1 MYTILLADDEEAVRH
16 SIRDLTPW
24 GEYGFEVM
32 AEASNGY
39 EALEI
44 VSETVPDVII
54 TDIRM
59 PYMDGIDFIS
69 EVRAKY
75 SNTVMVIILSGYDEF
90 TYAQTA
96 LSLNVSEYVLKP
108 VSVASMSA
116 VLDRAK
122 ERLDADLAA
131 VLDREKLEA
140 FYQDAYD
147 LYKEKFLIS
156 LIFPSRFHDES
167 MLLSQADSYGLSLSG
182 EMFAVSIVDI
192 PSKTVPTVAMK
203 KLVEEEATEDMSPMS
218 FIYEDQLVLIFSSP
232 LTAEFEYLFIRQLNR
247 FLSLL
252 ESRIVHYFSCP
263 FNIGTGDIVY
273 HIKKLPD
280 SYKGATEALNYAS
293 IYPDQHLISIS
304 DVEAVESDE
313 DSKVIGDLN
322 SELVMA
328 IKFGN
333 SEDTERCVHDFF
345 RNLTKT
351 ASVQMRTLNAMATI
365 ASVCAAYDRDI
376 SSLWDENVNL
386 FSALAHANTAQRA
399 EELIRALALAARSMA
414 SGERERSHIAFVEKA
429 KKLIKEN
436 YQDPAFGQEQ
446 VTNEIA
452 VSPAYFSTTF
462 KKETGVSFVQY
473 LTNVRIEKAKELLK
487 NTDLKTYE
495 IAERIGIPEPTYFSF
510 LFKKKTGET
519 PSRYRSARR

>member
-1 MYTILLADDEEAVRH
+1 MYTILLVDDEEAVRH
-16 SIRDLTPW
+16 AIRELTPW
-24 GEYGFEVM
+24 EEYGFEVM

-44 VSETVPDVII
+44 VTEKVPDVII

-59 PYMDGIDFIS
+59 PYMDGIKLIS

-108 VSVASMSA
+108 VSVSSMSA
-116 VLDRAK
+116 VLSRAK
-122 ERLDADLAA
+122 ARLDEDMTAI
-131 VLDREKLEA
+131 LDREKLES

-156 LIFPSRFHDES
+156 LVFPSRFHDETT
-167 MLLSQADSYGLSLSG
+167 LLTQADSYGLSLTG
-182 EMFAVSIVDI
+182 EMFAVSIIDI
-192 PSKTVPTVAMK
+192 PSKTVPAVAMRR
-203 KLVEEEATEDMSPMS
+203 LVEEEPADDPRPMS
-218 FIYEDQLVLIFSSP
+218 FIYEDQLVMIFSSP
-232 LTAEFEYLFIRQLNR
+232 LKRDFEYLFTRQLNR

-252 ESRIVHYFSCP
+252 ESRIIHYFSDP
-263 FNIGTGDIVY
+263 FNIGTGEVVY
-273 HIKKLPD
+273 HIKSLPE
-280 SYKGATEALNYAS
+280 SYRGATEALNYAAL
-293 IYPDQHLISIS
+293 YPDQHIISIS
-304 DVEAVESDE
+304 DVESVEGDAG
-313 DSKVIGDLN
+313 SKMIGDLN

-328 IKFGN
+328 IKFGTD
-333 SEDTERCVHDFF
+333 EETERCVHDFF
-345 RNLTKT
+345 HGLTKT
-351 ASVQMRTLNAMATI
+351 PEVQMRTLHAMATI
-365 ASVCAAYDRDI
+365 ASICAAYDRDI
-376 SSLWDENVNL
+376 SSLVDEGSNL
-386 FSALAHANTAQRA
+386 FNALSHANTAQRA
-399 EELIRALALAARSMA
+399 ETLIRQLALSAHLMT
-414 SGERERSHIAFVEKA
+414 SGEREKSHIAFVEKA
-429 KKLIKEN
+429 KRLIKEN

-462 KKETGVSFVQY
+462 KKETGISFVQY

-487 NTDLKTYE
+487 GTDLKTYE

-510 LFKKKTGET
+510 LFKKNTGET
-519 PSRYRSARR
+519 PSRYRSGHR